1 MFFQSGSF
9 LFFSFLFSL
18 VVVIADVSGQATHL
32 AQLQEK
38 QEEIFKKLQA
48 EIDKKVE
55 EFKKAA
61 YEIVRAANERFKE
74 ESLKYI
80 EESYQGLTPEAKE
93 SLARIW
99 VEGLPTV
106 KEADIQ
112 AIVVRA
118 SCSFFDFFFF
128 LFCFLF

>member
-1 MFFQSGSF
+1 M
-9 LFFSFLFSL
+9 
-18 VVVIADVSGQATHL
+18 

-38 QEEIFKKLQA
+38 QEEIFKRLQA
-48 EIDKKVE
+48 EIDKKAE

-74 ESLKYI
+74 ESIKYI
-80 EESYQGLTPEAKE
+80 EQSYQGLTPEAKE
-93 SLARIW
+93 ALAKIW

-112 AIVVRA
+112 AIVVRT
-118 SCSFFDFFFF
+118 SCNCPFVAHFVDFD
-128 LFCFLF
+128 

>member
-80 EESYQGLTPEAKE
+80 GESYQGLTPEAKE

-118 SCSFFDFFFF
+118 GYYRSCFF
-128 LFCFLF
+128 L